1 MKKQRTSG
9 RTPIKDRICLGVYI
23 TADMHDRL
31 VGLAEE
37 RELTLSDI
45 VRMALK
51 DYLAK
56 NEQ

>member
-1 MKKQRTSG
+1 MNKQRTSG

-23 TADMHDRL
+23 TADTHERL
-31 VGLAEE
+31 SALAKE

-51 DYLAK
+51 DYFAK

>member
-1 MKKQRTSG
+1 MNKQRTSG

-23 TADMHDRL
+23 TADTHKRL
-31 VGLAEE
+31 SALAKE